1 MKALVVFVI
10 LGQQEQQ
17 QEEDGNDGG
26 GSDDDDDDDDD
37 NEERKNKDI
46 DKQARELTKN
56 IPQNVKRIAVLV
68 NAKDEFIEQIKDYFD
83 CFQLHGH
90 EDVKRIKE
98 LKQKFN
104 KGIIKAIRVTDEASA
119 RTFSQFEDEVDMFLF
134 DSPAMEKSAKFDW
147 KILKNLK
154 ITKPYLVAG
163 SININNVDEVLKYK
177 PYGIDISGGVEKSRG
192 IKSNKKIIEFL
203 DKVKA

>member
-1 MKALVVFVI
+1 MHPKVKICGMTNAETIQTTIKHKVDYLGFVFYPKSPRN
-10 LGQQEQQ
+10 LTP
-17 QEEDGNDGG
+17 D
-26 GSDDDDDDDDD
+26 
-37 NEERKNKDI
+37 
-46 DKQARELTKN
+46 QAKELTKN
-56 IPQNVKRIAVLV
+56 IPKNVKRIAVLV

-119 RTFSQFEDEVDMFLF
+119 RTFSQFEDEVDMLVF
-134 DSPAMEKSAKFDW
+134 DSPAMEKTAKFDW
-147 KILKNLK
+147 QILTKLK

-163 SININNVDEVLKYK
+163 SLNINNVDEILKYN
-177 PYGIDISGGVEKSRG
+177 PYGIDVSAGVESSVG
-192 IKSNKKIIEFL
+192 VKSNEKIIEFL
-203 DKVKA
+203 DKVKS

>member
-1 MKALVVFVI
+1 MHPKVKICGMTDAETILTAIKHKVDYLGFVFYPKSPRN
-10 LGQQEQQ
+10 LTP
-17 QEEDGNDGG
+17 N
-26 GSDDDDDDDDD
+26 
-37 NEERKNKDI
+37 
-46 DKQARELTKN
+46 QAKELTKN

-119 RTFSQFEDEVDMFLF
+119 RTFSQFEDEVDMLVF
-134 DSPAMEKSAKFDW
+134 DSPAMEKTAKFDW
-147 KILKNLK
+147 QILTKLK

-163 SININNVDEVLKYK
+163 SININNVDEILNYN
-177 PYGIDISGGVEKSRG
+177 PYGIDISGGVESRPG
-192 IKSNKKIIEFL
+192 LKTNEKIIEFL
-203 DKVKA
+203 DKVKS

>member
-1 MKALVVFVI
+1 MHPKVKICGMTNAETIQTAIKHNVDYLGFVFYPKSPRN
-10 LGQQEQQ
+10 LTPEQA
-17 QEEDGNDGG
+17 
-26 GSDDDDDDDDD
+26 
-37 NEERKNKDI
+37 K
-46 DKQARELTKN
+46 ELTKN

-119 RTFSQFEDEVDMFLF
+119 RTFSQFEDEVDMLIF
-134 DSPAMEKSAKFDW
+134 DSPAMEKTAKFDW
-147 KILKNLK
+147 QILSKLK
-154 ITKPYLVAG
+154 ITKPYLIAG
-163 SININNVDEVLKYK
+163 SININNVDEILKYN
-177 PYGIDISGGVEKSRG
+177 PTGVDVSAGVESSVG
-192 IKSNKKIIEFL
+192 VKSNEKIIEFL
-203 DKVKA
+203 DKVKS

>member
-1 MKALVVFVI
+1 MHHKVKICGMTNAETIQTAINHKVDYLGFVFYPKSPRN
-10 LGQQEQQ
+10 LTP
-17 QEEDGNDGG
+17 N
-26 GSDDDDDDDDD
+26 
-37 NEERKNKDI
+37 
-46 DKQARELTKN
+46 QARELTKN

-119 RTFSQFEDEVDMFLF
+119 RTFSQFEDEVDMLIF
-134 DSPAMEKSAKFDW
+134 DSPAMEKTAKFDW
-147 KILKNLK
+147 QILSKLK
-154 ITKPYLVAG
+154 IAKPYLVAG
-163 SININNVDEVLKYK
+163 SININNVDEVLKYN
-177 PYGIDISGGVEKSRG
+177 PYGIDVSGGVESRPG
-192 IKSNKKIIEFL
+192 LKTNEKIIEFL
-203 DKVKA
+203 DKVKS